1 MNIVR
6 GAAFL
11 MIGSFIAQALSA
23 GTGLLIARRAGLDAY
38 GQYATAFA
46 LAGAFAQT
54 FLFGID
60 SILPREIAKCPR
72 AVANVLV
79 NTLIPVLVWSM
90 LIVAVIVL
98 VGIELGFSGN
108 VLTILLMAAPIF
120 ALRGLINLGRS
131 ALRGLERMQKDAMI
145 QVIEA
150 LLVLVAIAATL
161 AVSPSILH
169 AILAMLA
176 AELLALGYMVHLSM
190 GSFTGSVRFA
200 WRTSIQLMQAAVP
213 VGATFMLMGF
223 NFRLDTI
230 ILSAYH
236 SETEVGLYSAAF
248 SIIVL
253 TSAISLVSAAILPRL
268 SALADSNRDEFR
280 NLWGTGLRYT
290 LIIGQG
296 VGMSIS
302 WLAPWLIHLLYGV
315 EFTAATPLLRVLGIV
330 ATLPFINRYL
340 WDVLIALG
348 EQKSIFLSA
357 IVSALATLLCGLFVI
372 PIWGVYGAAATAII
386 REVCQLCV
394 LGYFAFRCAPAIRW
408 QEAVWAPVGAA
419 LTMLFILIF
428 VQVQHLSDMYA
439 LFMLPFGILL
449 YLAAL
454 LFTNGIQRRELA
466 GWSKRLAVLAVIAGS
481 AGLLVHP
488 QTALAAQSCPSAYQ
502 ALDANGD
509 GRAEALQIAAHF
521 SPAAQDQITVYFS
534 ADQTDARP
542 ADRSCWT
549 DYVDFIDETW
559 VFDADANGDANLI
572 IYFARAGN
580 AVTAELYDDQDG
592 DNAVTYAVQ
601 DNRVVIGETLPKTRR
616 AATWSVRIV
625 APAGWWV
632 RPGDGDAMR
641 ANYNL
646 NLYVN
651 GNIEAVFGTSQF
663 ADLLQNDANVD
674 FEIQVYDVDDDGHP
688 EYDLR
693 FLPALPRLRGL
704 GGFNTHLMMNLAD
717 NEEVLPP
724 GAYWPY
730 VGAAAESTNN
740 VIQRTNSQRQPPILV
755 DWNASKIVAIHEMV
769 ASRAGENN
777 CFYYSSTRPQ
787 AGAPSDMNFEAPFC
801 FYDLAGDQDAIPELI
816 IRNQYWTPNDPIFL
830 LGQFPHPLAQVRYSW
845 DQNNDGALDYALG
858 LTGRKTL
865 DASVRVLDYEL
876 NTVPYADFPAWA
888 MQNNW
893 DTAVFV
899 AAEKEYFS
907 NEGIYEVDLP
917 LDLVA
922 NYLTGRTTAMPEADI
937 DEYMRNVI
945 SGSTRGLRLERN
957 LHFDQPP
964 QLYVSPIDGQ
974 VHLLNAHDGI
984 WQLQAGGAIYY
995 INLDADPYIDQ
1006 WQYVDEQ
1013 GAAQTLI
1020 QAAGWLI
1027 QADGQNVQLTPSAP
1041 AKAMLTFAPPQS
1053 QDEYSQLST
1062 TLAAA
1067 QRSWQAVRP
1076 GETGPTTFLAT
1087 SALFSQ
1093 DSIHLSGVQMTNF
1106 RVTDAGFRFVL
1117 DATALPA
1124 AADQQLAGRKLA
1136 PAQYVV
1142 TVADGQ
1148 LAVSPLASANPSFA
1162 VDSAQLPAQWLAL
1175 EPYTV
1180 VVVGS
1185 NSGNADLSPLNVTL
1199 IATDAAGNEISVA
1212 ESEQPLLAEASTRY
1226 RYSWTPPHA
1235 GAWTLSARAATGAE
1249 VYAATDLLALT
1260 VNAAVTP
1267 VLPWFFKE
1275 LGAARWGLLLLAGS
1289 MTVIVLG
1296 ILLLIMPALRVQREV

>member
-1 MNIVR
+1 
-6 GAAFL
+6 
-11 MIGSFIAQALSA
+11 
-23 GTGLLIARRAGLDAY
+23 
-38 GQYATAFA
+38 
-46 LAGAFAQT
+46 
-54 FLFGID
+54 
-60 SILPREIAKCPR
+60 
-72 AVANVLV
+72 
-79 NTLIPVLVWSM
+79 
-90 LIVAVIVL
+90 
-98 VGIELGFSGN
+98 
-108 VLTILLMAAPIF
+108 
-120 ALRGLINLGRS
+120 
-131 ALRGLERMQKDAMI
+131 
-145 QVIEA
+145 
-150 LLVLVAIAATL
+150 
-161 AVSPSILH
+161 
-169 AILAMLA
+169 
-176 AELLALGYMVHLSM
+176 
-190 GSFTGSVRFA
+190 
-200 WRTSIQLMQAAVP
+200 
-213 VGATFMLMGF
+213 
-223 NFRLDTI
+223 
-230 ILSAYH
+230 
-236 SETEVGLYSAAF
+236 F

-663 ADLLQNDANVD
+663 ADLLQNDADVD

-693 FLPALPRLRGL
+693 FLPALPRLRG
-704 GGFNTHLMMNLAD
+704 
-717 NEEVLPP
+717 
-724 GAYWPY
+724 
-730 VGAAAESTNN
+730 
-740 VIQRTNSQRQPPILV
+740 
-755 DWNASKIVAIHEMV
+755 
-769 ASRAGENN
+769 
-777 CFYYSSTRPQ
+777 
-787 AGAPSDMNFEAPFC
+787 
-801 FYDLAGDQDAIPELI
+801 
-816 IRNQYWTPNDPIFL
+816 
-830 LGQFPHPLAQVRYSW
+830 
-845 DQNNDGALDYALG
+845 
-858 LTGRKTL
+858 
-865 DASVRVLDYEL
+865 
-876 NTVPYADFPAWA
+876 
-888 MQNNW
+888 
-893 DTAVFV
+893 
-899 AAEKEYFS
+899 
-907 NEGIYEVDLP
+907 
-917 LDLVA
+917 
-922 NYLTGRTTAMPEADI
+922 
-937 DEYMRNVI
+937 
-945 SGSTRGLRLERN
+945 
-957 LHFDQPP
+957 
-964 QLYVSPIDGQ
+964 
-974 VHLLNAHDGI
+974 
-984 WQLQAGGAIYY
+984 
-995 INLDADPYIDQ
+995 
-1006 WQYVDEQ
+1006 
-1013 GAAQTLI
+1013 
-1020 QAAGWLI
+1020 
-1027 QADGQNVQLTPSAP
+1027 
-1041 AKAMLTFAPPQS
+1041 
-1053 QDEYSQLST
+1053 
-1062 TLAAA
+1062 
-1067 QRSWQAVRP
+1067 
-1076 GETGPTTFLAT
+1076 
-1087 SALFSQ
+1087 
-1093 DSIHLSGVQMTNF
+1093 
-1106 RVTDAGFRFVL
+1106 
-1117 DATALPA
+1117 
-1124 AADQQLAGRKLA
+1124 
-1136 PAQYVV
+1136 
-1142 TVADGQ
+1142 
-1148 LAVSPLASANPSFA
+1148 
-1162 VDSAQLPAQWLAL
+1162 
-1175 EPYTV
+1175 
-1180 VVVGS
+1180 
-1185 NSGNADLSPLNVTL
+1185 
-1199 IATDAAGNEISVA
+1199 
-1212 ESEQPLLAEASTRY
+1212 
-1226 RYSWTPPHA
+1226 
-1235 GAWTLSARAATGAE
+1235 
-1249 VYAATDLLALT
+1249 
-1260 VNAAVTP
+1260 
-1267 VLPWFFKE
+1267 
-1275 LGAARWGLLLLAGS
+1275 
-1289 MTVIVLG
+1289 
-1296 ILLLIMPALRVQREV
+1296 